1 MSVSFLKYKY
11 LFLSGAVSDIER
23 VGVKGGENVTLRV
36 DKPGNVRRVT
46 LKNCEDRK
54 VDPVILR
61 YCSPVEEERG
71 CSAKKS
77 DRYSINLDTESFN
90 VTFVD
95 ARAADEG
102 CYVVSYIDV
111 VATVKE
117 TLFNVTVHG

>member
-1 MSVSFLKYKY
+1 M
-11 LFLSGAVSDIER
+11 SDIER
-23 VGVKGGENVTLRV
+23 VGVKSGENGTLRV
-36 DKPGNVRRVT
+36 DKPGNVRKVT
-46 LKNCEDRK
+46 LKNCEDRR
-54 VDPVILR
+54 VDPILR

-71 CSAKKS
+71 CSAKRS
-77 DRYSINLDTESFN
+77 DRYSINFDTESLN

-102 CYVVSYIDV
+102 CYVVSYIDD

>member
-1 MSVSFLKYKY
+1 M
-11 LFLSGAVSDIER
+11 SDIKR
-23 VGVKGGENVTLRV
+23 VEVKSGENVTLRV

-46 LKNCEDRK
+46 LKKDRRG
-54 VDPVILR
+54 DPVIIL
-61 YCSPVEEERG
+61 YCSPVEEESG
-71 CSAKKS
+71 CSAKKP
-77 DRYSINLDTESFN
+77 DRYSINLDTESLN

-111 VATVKE
+111 VATVKK